1 MSAFEREM
9 GWIFWALEVMLSSVL
24 YIPRNSKQCLSYLFL
39 KNICRQLMATLSTA
53 VGMFISHVSE
63 QIRESRNGLVKKKIM
78 PETLWLLESA
88 GNCSVSNFSSP
99 SYLLCKALL
108 GWDQLMHLTHPCNC
122 FLTRVRILLLRS
134 PLHRWGVKQ
143 GEMRLKGRSEVRK
156 PRRCQGE
163 VQLWNSVWSFSLWMF
178 WSQRRAPVLNSG
190 FNDFIQLGNCVM

>member
-99 SYLLCKALL
+99 SYLLRKAL
-108 GWDQLMHLTHPCNC
+108 
-122 FLTRVRILLLRS
+122 FRLRS
-134 PLHRWGVKQ
+134 ADAFNPPLQLFFDQSENTSAEVPLAQMRGETRWDEVKRQ
-143 GEMRLKGRSEVRK
+143 K
-156 PRRCQGE
+156 
-163 VQLWNSVWSFSLWMF
+163 WS
-178 WSQRRAPVLNSG
+178 
-190 FNDFIQLGNCVM
+190 